1 MRDRAAISFQESP
14 SMNRTATI
22 DPRTAASTLEERL
35 QEYRP
40 ESYHDFSDPET
51 AERMQGAIAQVAGQL
66 GREYPARVGGED
78 VRLESTRESTDP
90 SRPGRVVG
98 VFPAGGQALADRA
111 IEAANEAFATWKNVA
126 ANERAAVLFRAA
138 DIMRRRRLELAAWM
152 CFEIGKSWAEADADV
167 AEAIDFCDYY
177 AHLML
182 HYAYDPY
189 PLVPY
194 EPEINEMVY
203 LPLGVVAVIPPW
215 NFPLAILTGMTVAA
229 IVTGNTVVLKPA
241 SETMTIGWKLVE
253 VMDEA
258 GLPPGVL
265 NFITGPGEVLGK
277 RMVEHQD
284 VHMIAFTGSREVG
297 LETVERAA
305 RHQPGQTHIKRVIAE
320 MGGKDAIV
328 VDSDADLDQAV
339 EGVAV
344 SAFGFQGQKCSACS
358 RAVVDASLYDKFIK
372 CLVAR
377 AAKIEPGE
385 VTEGAW
391 MGPVAS
397 RSQFD
402 KVREY
407 IEIGKGE
414 GTLVLGG
421 KADPS
426 RGWYVQ
432 PTIFA
437 DVKPDARIAQEEIF
451 GPVLAVIKA
460 RDYGHALDIANGT
473 EYGLTGAVY
482 SRDESKLERAK
493 REFHVGNLYINR
505 KCTGA
510 LVGVHPFGGFMMS
523 GTDSKAGGRDY
534 LLLFMQ
540 PKSIAVKK
548 DA

>member
-1 MRDRAAISFQESP
+1 
-14 SMNRTATI
+14 
-22 DPRTAASTLEERL
+22 
-35 QEYRP
+35 
-40 ESYHDFSDPET
+40 
-51 AERMQGAIAQVAGQL
+51 
-66 GREYPARVGGED
+66 
-78 VRLESTRESTDP
+78 
-90 SRPGRVVG
+90 
-98 VFPAGGQALADRA
+98 
-111 IEAANEAFATWKNVA
+111 
-126 ANERAAVLFRAA
+126 
-138 DIMRRRRLELAAWM
+138 
-152 CFEIGKSWAEADADV
+152 
-167 AEAIDFCDYY
+167 
-177 AHLML
+177 
-182 HYAYDPY
+182 
-189 PLVPY
+189 
-194 EPEINEMVY
+194 MVY
-203 LPLGVVAVIPPW
+203 LPIGVGAIIPPW

-229 IVTGNTVVLKPA
+229 IVAGNTVVLKPA
-241 SETMTIGWKLVE
+241 SDTPTIGWKLVE

-258 GLPPGVL
+258 GLPSGVL
-265 NFITGPGEVLGK
+265 NFVTGSGEILGK

-284 VHMIAFTGSREVG
+284 VHFVAFTGSRQVG

-305 RHQPGQTHIKRVIAE
+305 RHQPGQTVIKRVVAE
-320 MGGKDAIV
+320 MGGKDAII
-328 VDSDADLDQAV
+328 VDADADLDEAV

-358 RAVVDASLYDKFIK
+358 RAIVDASLYDGFLRR
-372 CLVAR
+372 LVAR
-377 AAKIEPGE
+377 AGQINPGE
-385 VTEGAW
+385 VIEGAW
-391 MGPVAS
+391 LGPVAS
-397 RSQFD
+397 KSQFE

-407 IEIGKGE
+407 IDIGKTE

-421 KADPS
+421 KADSS

-437 DVKPDARIAQEEIF
+437 DVDADARIAQEEIF

-460 RDYGHALDIANGT
+460 RDYDHALEIANDT

-482 SRDESKLERAK
+482 TEDEDKIERAK

-510 LVGVHPFGGFMMS
+510 LVGVHPFGGFKMS